1 MMMMMMTTMGKQEH
15 AKTNGTNDQLLAY
28 GQDVNLLSIIQ
39 KREKG
44 EAVPKI
50 ALSV

>member
-1 MMMMMMTTMGKQEH
+1 MRKQEH
-15 AKTNGTNDQLLAY
+15 IKTNGTTDQLLAY

-44 EAVPKI
+44 EAVTEI
-50 ALSV
+50 ALSVQKVATG